1 MLEKVLF
8 WRVNSTTLTSDLNSV
23 NNVFIKLITK
33 LEKIRKRLSVVSEK
47 NQQQITKLQ
56 IERDKLSVIDRDIQT
71 QIEKYEGMIELKGR

>member
-33 LEKIRKRLSVVSEK
+33 LEKIRERLSTVLEK
-47 NQQQITKLQ
+47 NQNKITELQ
-56 IERDKLSVIDRDIQT
+56 IERDKLSVLDHDIQA
-71 QIEKYEGMIELKGR
+71 QIEKYERMIV

>member
-33 LEKIRKRLSVVSEK
+33 LEKIRERLSTVLEK
-47 NQQQITKLQ
+47 NQNKITELQ
-56 IERDKLSVIDRDIQT
+56 IERDKLSVLDRDIQV
-71 QIEKYEGMIELKGR
+71 QIEKYERMIV

>member
-33 LEKIRKRLSVVSEK
+33 LGKIRKRLSVVSEK

-56 IERDKLSVIDRDIQT
+56 IERDKLSVINRDIQT
-71 QIEKYEGMIELKGR
+71 QIEKYEGMIV

>member
-33 LEKIRKRLSVVSEK
+33 ASFSCLGEKPTTNYQTPDRERQVIR
-47 NQQQITKLQ
+47 
-56 IERDKLSVIDRDIQT
+56 DRS
-71 QIEKYEGMIELKGR
+71 

>member
-23 NNVFIKLITK
+23 NNIFIKLITK

-71 QIEKYEGMIELKGR
+71 QIEKYEGMIV

>member
-23 NNVFIKLITK
+23 NNVFIKWITK
-33 LEKIRKRLSVVSEK
+33 LEKIRKRLSAASEK

-71 QIEKYEGMIELKGR
+71 QIEKYEGMIV